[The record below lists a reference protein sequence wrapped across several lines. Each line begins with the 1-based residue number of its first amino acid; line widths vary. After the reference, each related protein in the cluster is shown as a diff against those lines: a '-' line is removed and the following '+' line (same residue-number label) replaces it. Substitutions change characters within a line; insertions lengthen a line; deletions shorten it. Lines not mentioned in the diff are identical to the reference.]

1 MPLRPSSPRA
11 GSCWTGKSWPD
22 LSKIR
27 PRRLREG
34 SKVALISPS
43 WGGPHAFP
51 KVYERGVSVLREEF
65 GLEPVPMEH
74 TCTRQSYLRRNPKV
88 RADDI
93 NRAFLD
99 PEIEGL
105 IATIGGD
112 DSVRTLP
119 LLMTEEILEHPKVLM
134 GFSDTTTL
142 LTHLS
147 LHGMIT
153 FYGPSVMAGISQMR
167 GRPREVQH
175 LRNMLFDPQ
184 PTYDYAPSPSYS
196 EGYPDWSDDRSVG
209 RVNRRKRSMRWKAL
223 QGEGKVSG
231 ELFGGCIEVLEM
243 MKGTRYWPPRRFWE
257 GKVLFL
263 ETSEMMPSPFSV
275 KLMLRNYGIMG
286 ALESLSAVL
295 FGRPRGYSAEQRA
308 ELEGTILSVV
318 ADEFGR
324 PDLPVVVNMDFGHT
338 DPQMILPL
346 GARAEVDT
354 AGPGLRLLEPA
365 AE

>member
-1 MPLRPSSPRA
+1 MI
-11 GSCWTGKSWPD
+11 K
-22 LSKIR
+22 

-51 KVYERGVSVLREEF
+51 KVYERGVEVLREEF
-65 GLEPVPMEH
+65 GLEPVAMEH
-74 TCTRQSYLRRNPKV
+74 TLTRQSYLRRNPKV

-99 PEIEGL
+99 PEIEGI

-119 LLMTEEILEHPKVLM
+119 LLKTEDILKHPKVLM
-134 GFSDTTTL
+134 GFSDTSTL

-147 LHGMIT
+147 QKGMIT

-175 LRNMLFDPQ
+175 LKDILFDPR
-184 PTYDYAPSPSYS
+184 PTFDYVPSPSYS

-209 RVNRRKRSMRWKAL
+209 RVNRRKRSMRWKAI
-223 QGEGKVSG
+223 QGEGRVRG
-231 ELFGGCIEVLEM
+231 ELFGGCIEVLHM
-243 MKGTRYWPPRRFWE
+243 MRDTPYWPSPDFWK

-263 ETSEMMPSPFSV
+263 ETSELVPSPSSV
-275 KLMLRNYGIMG
+275 KLMFRNYGIMG
-286 ALESLSAVL
+286 ALERLSAVL
-295 FGRPRGYSAEQRA
+295 IGRPRGYTPAQRR
-308 ELEGTILSVV
+308 ELERALRSVA
-318 ADEFGR
+318 ADDFGR
-324 PDLPVVVNMDFGHT
+324 SDLPIVVNMDFGHT
-338 DPQMILPL
+338 DPQMVLPL
-346 GARAEVDT
+346 GARVEVNT
-354 AGPGLRLLEPA
+354 EVPGLKLLEPA
-365 AE
+365 VE